1 MTPIS
6 KDDWEDILTDIQ
18 DQKAVLLIG
27 PELMQIDGKPLNRHL
42 RDSLHERNP
51 GRKQ

>member
-27 PELMQIDGKPLNRHL
+27 SGTDADRWQAIESVFAR
-42 RDSLHERNP
+42 
-51 GRKQ
+51 